1 MFEQTGVPAST
12 GVAIIGSGFSGLAM
26 AVELKRAGR
35 DDFLVLERANDVAGS
50 WRDNTYPG
58 CACDVPSHLYSFG
71 SAPNPEWSST
81 FSPQPEIYA
90 YIRRVAE
97 ERGLM
102 PHIRFGIEVEQADW
116 DDDAQRWTLK
126 TSGGEL
132 TVKAI
137 ASAAGPL
144 SEPSIPAIP
153 GLRDFKGTIFHS
165 ATWNHDHDLS
175 GERVAVVGTGAS
187 AIQFVPQI
195 QPKVAQL
202 HLFQRTPP
210 WIMPRPDR
218 PLTKVEKRLYKRFPA
233 TQIAMRNGIYWGR
246 ELFAIPM
253 LHHRLSKIIEKAGR
267 RHLERQVKD
276 PELRAK
282 LTPDYS
288 PGCKRILV
296 SNDYLPSL
304 GRPNVEVVTGG
315 IAEIREHSVVDANG
329 VEREVDT
336 IILGTGFHVTDLPIA
351 DRIRGRD
358 GQTLAQH
365 WSGTLSALRGTAVA
379 GFPNLFFVLGP
390 NTGLG
395 HTSVVLMAEAQAG
408 YIRQAL
414 EHMERAGVGAIEP
427 RQEVQD
433 AWNEELQRK
442 SAGTV
447 WLNGGCTS
455 WYIDPNGK
463 NSTLWPDHTFRFFAA
478 MKRFKPSEYRIAP
491 VSVPTPAPIEVA
503 A

>member
-1 MFEQTGVPAST
+1 MFKQTDLPTST
-12 GVAIIGSGFSGLAM
+12 GVAIVGSGFSGLAM
-26 AVELKRAGR
+26 AAELKRSGR
-35 DDFLVLERANDVAGS
+35 DDFVILERANDVAGT

-71 SAPNPEWSST
+71 FAPNPDWSST

-97 ERGLM
+97 EQGLL
-102 PHIRFGIEVEQADW
+102 PHVRFGIEVEQASW
-116 DDDAQRWTLK
+116 DDQAQHWELK
-126 TSGGEL
+126 TSGGTL
-132 TVKAI
+132 KAKAV

-144 SEPSIPAIP
+144 SEPAIPDIP

-165 ATWNHDHDLS
+165 ATWNHEHDLS
-175 GERVAVVGTGAS
+175 GERVAVIGTGAS

-195 QPKVAQL
+195 QPDVAQL

-218 PLTKVEKRLYKRFPA
+218 PLTKFERRLYRRFPA

-246 ELFAIPM
+246 EMFAIPM
-253 LHHRLSKIIEKAGR
+253 LHHRLSRIIELLAGR
-267 RHLERQVKD
+267 HLKRQVKN

-304 GRPNVEVVTGG
+304 DNPNVELVTDA
-315 IAEIREHSVVDANG
+315 IAEIREHSVVDRNG

-351 DRIRGRD
+351 ERVRGRD
-358 GQTLAQH
+358 GRTLAEH
-365 WSGTLSALRGTAVA
+365 WGGSLSALRGTAVA

-414 EHMERAGVGAIEP
+414 EHMEHAGVGAIEP
-427 RQEVQD
+427 RQEMQD
-433 AWNEELQRK
+433 AWNEEIQRK

-447 WLNGGCTS
+447 WLNGGCNS
-455 WYIDPNGK
+455 WYIDQNGK

-478 MKRFKPSEYRIAP
+478 MKRFRPSEYRIVPAP
-491 VSVPTPAPIEVA
+491 VPAEKPAEVVA
-503 A
+503 